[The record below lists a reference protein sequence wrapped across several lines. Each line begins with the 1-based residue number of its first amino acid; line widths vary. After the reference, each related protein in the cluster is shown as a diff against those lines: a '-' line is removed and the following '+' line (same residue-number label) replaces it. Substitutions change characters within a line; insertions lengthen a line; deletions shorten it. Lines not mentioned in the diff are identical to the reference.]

1 MFLSVRQAAKR
12 IGITTS
18 RLGTLIRQG
27 RIDAIRV
34 DSFYILR
41 EVDVDTFERLPRG
54 RPGAD
59 ALLRQRAQQR
69 SQPDT

>member
-27 RIDAIRV
+27 RIAAIRV
-34 DSFYILR
+34 DSFYVLR

-54 RPGAD
+54 RPGSD
-59 ALLRQRAQQR
+59 ALKRQRGR
-69 SQPDT
+69 KT